1 MRVVGGK
8 LRGRALSA
16 PASRAIRPTSD
27 RLRETIFDILAS
39 RHPERL
45 EGARVVDLFAGSGAL
60 GIEAISRGAA
70 FALFVDNGTE
80 ARALLRGNIEALALG
95 GVTRIWRADATKLGR
110 APAGPPFD
118 LAFLDPP
125 YGQGLATPALA
136 GLVAGGW
143 LGPSALVVVEESAR
157 AEIAAP
163 EGLTLL
169 DARIYADTKLA
180 FLEYART

>member
-60 GIEAISRGAA
+60 GIEAISRGAT

-125 YGQGLATPALA
+125 YGQGLSAPALA
-136 GLVAGGW
+136 SLVSGGW
-143 LGPSALVVVEESAR
+143 LGPGALVVVEEGAK

-163 EGLTLL
+163 EGLRLL
-169 DARIYADTKLA
+169 DERTYGDTKLV
-180 FLEYART
+180 FLEHAHT